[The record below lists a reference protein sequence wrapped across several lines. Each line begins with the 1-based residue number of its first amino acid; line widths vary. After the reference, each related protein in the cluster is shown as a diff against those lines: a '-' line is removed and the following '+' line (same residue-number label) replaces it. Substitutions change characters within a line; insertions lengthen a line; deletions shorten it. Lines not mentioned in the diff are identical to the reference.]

1 MECPE
6 VPLEQA
12 QEDIAHHAHAAQ
24 EKWVMG
30 VALTAAVLAV
40 LAAITALFA
49 EHYANEAMILQIKSS
64 DQWSYYQSKG
74 IKANLVSTRIELLTV
89 LGKTVTDKDR
99 KKLEQYREDQ
109 ERILKQAEEKQHE
122 SEAHLARHLVLA
134 RSLTMFQI
142 GIAVAAI
149 AVLTKRRSFW
159 LASLALAAA
168 GVVQVAIGM
177 LL

>member
-1 MECPE
+1 MPM
-6 VPLEQA
+6 PPT
-12 QEDIAHHAHAAQ
+12 

-49 EHYANEAMILQIKSS
+49 EHCANEAMILQIKSS

-89 LGKTVTDKDR
+89 LGKTVADKDR
-99 KKLEQYREDQ
+99 KKLKQYKEDQ
-109 ERILKQAEEKQHE
+109 ERILKEAEEKQHE
-122 SEAHLARHLVLA
+122 SERGLARHLVLA

-159 LASLALAAA
+159 LASLALGIA
-168 GVVQVAIGM
+168 GVAQIAFGM
-177 LL
+177 LR